1 MAKPKKT
8 DNLLQRNGNYWMDWT
23 HREPETG
30 IAIRRYRESL
40 NMIAG
45 RIITDK
51 EDAIG
56 VMEKT
61 KTLIREGRFR
71 GTFAKS
77 EKSDTDKKLRTVGEV
92 VAEYCETHIPT
103 MAGTTDASSMLTRFS
118 VFYGSRTLQ
127 SITTLDVERY
137 LEGLKKPERLHP
149 RHKTDRVRTVATLV
163 THFIRLRAFF
173 NWARGREFVT
183 GTPFRNV
190 ATGEVLIQKPKGQ
203 APRPCPLNLEQQ
215 AQLLDAIGK
224 DHAPA
229 LGWVVVAVDTG
240 LRHGEQFGRW
250 NRRGGLLFDQ
260 ASGIRVKDMNFFTGK
275 LTVRKEI
282 AKTGKQRT
290 IVVPTKR
297 ALDALKD
304 ACQPGGIARHPDEL
318 IFVDIDGRPVYRS
331 APNWR
336 LQKATRACDITVD
349 VFWHGLRH
357 VFGKNALRAGIAA
370 PFIQRQYGH
379 ATLAQTVDYL
389 DIDDDG
395 TSEAMR
401 SLAGL
406 VEAGDTSTTQ
416 EGEAVGKRA

>member
-1 MAKPKKT
+1 MAKLKKT
-8 DNLLQRNGNYWMDWT
+8 PNLLYRDGNPWMDWT
-23 HREPETG
+23 HREAETG

-40 NMIAG
+40 NLVAG
-45 RIITDK
+45 RIITEK
-51 EDAIG
+51 EDAIA

-77 EKSDTDKKLRTVGEV
+77 EKSDAEKKLITVGEV
-92 VAEYCETHIPT
+92 VTQYCETHIPT
-103 MAGTTDASSMLTRFS
+103 MAGTTDARSMLTRFS
-118 VFYGSRTLQ
+118 VYLGSRTLQ

-149 RHKTDRVRTVATLV
+149 RHKTDRVRSVATVV

-173 NWARGREFVT
+173 NWARERGFVT
-183 GTPFRNV
+183 LTPFRD
-190 ATGEVLIQKPKGQ
+190 AKSGKVLITKPKGQ
-203 APRPCPLNLEQQ
+203 APRPCPLTLAQQ
-215 AQLLDAIGK
+215 AQLIEAIGQ

-229 LGWVVVAVDTG
+229 LGWLIVALDTG

-250 NRRGGLLFDQ
+250 NRRDGLTFDQ
-260 ASGIRVKDMNFFTGK
+260 ASGVRVKDMNFFTGK

-290 IVVPTKR
+290 ITVSTKR
-297 ALDALKD
+297 ALAALKA
-304 ACQPGGIARHPDEL
+304 ACQPDGKPRHPDEL
-318 IFVDIDGRPVYRS
+318 IFADIDGRPLPYN
-331 APNWR
+331 APAWR
-336 LQKATRACDITVD
+336 LKKAAQKCNITVD

-395 TSEAMR
+395 TSEAMKAM
-401 SLAGL
+401 SGI
-406 VEAGDTSTTQ
+406 VEPGDTSTTQ
-416 EGEAVGKRA
+416 EGEKVAQTA